1 MKKIPFYTCFVL
13 LLAGC
18 SKYLDKLPD
27 NRASLNTP
35 EKVSELLVTAYP
47 QANYA
52 TFCEAMSDNVT
63 DIGFGIA
70 GNANSD
76 AYFWN
81 NVQSI
86 DQDSPEYYWN
96 ACYKAIAA
104 ANQALDAIAKAPDPQ
119 SYEGQKGEALV
130 ARAYSHFMLVS
141 LFSKMYNAQTAAT
154 DLGIPY
160 VTEPETVVIRQYE
173 RKTVQYVYEQ
183 IEKDLLAGL
192 PLINEKLYSIPK
204 YHFTKRAAHAFATR
218 FYLYKR
224 DYDKVIT
231 HATAVFPSGNWNDN
245 MRTWLG
251 SLGTISGSIAICQ
264 EFTAA
269 TQNAN
274 LLLCN
279 TTSWWS
285 RYCTAYRYAISAS
298 IYNQFKAGNITTAS
312 YAFRWFSWGSGT
324 YWAIPKYAEYFVYT
338 SATSGKGYN
347 MVPLFVTEEVLLN
360 RAEAYARTQ
369 QYPAAISDLNTWA
382 KGRIAG
388 YLPATHAI
396 TEDKIKTFYK
406 TNSLDSGLTKTIL
419 DIRRVEFVEEGLRWF
434 DLLRY
439 DQEIVH
445 RSANGHSD
453 TLKPGALKRVI
464 QIPQEAGSMAGLPLN
479 PR

>member
-1 MKKIPFYTCFVL
+1 MKKIPFYTCFVI

-18 SKYLDKLPD
+18 SKYLDQLPD
-27 NRASLNTP
+27 NRANLNTP

-52 TFCEAMSDNVT
+52 TFCEAMSDNVS
-63 DIGFGIA
+63 DIGFGVA

-81 NVQSI
+81 DVRAT

-119 SYEGQKGEALV
+119 SYQGQKGEALV
-130 ARAYSHFMLVS
+130 ARAYAHFMLVS
-141 LFSKMYNAQTAAT
+141 LFSKTYNAATASS

-160 VTEPETVVIRQYE
+160 VTEPETVVIKQYE
-173 RKTVQYVYEQ
+173 RKTVQYVYDQ
-183 IEKDLLAGL
+183 VEKDLLEGL
-192 PLINEKLYSIPK
+192 PLINEKGYSIPR
-204 YHFTKRAAHAFATR
+204 YHFTQRAAHAFAAR

-224 DYDKVIT
+224 EYNKVID
-231 HATAVFPSGNWNDN
+231 HATAVFPAGNWNDN

-251 SLGTISGSIAICQ
+251 ALGTISASTAICQ
-264 EFTAA
+264 EFTSP
-269 TQNAN
+269 TLNAN

-285 RYCTAYRYAISAS
+285 RYCTAYRYATSAAIS
-298 IYNQFKAGNITTAS
+298 NQLKAANVTTGT
-312 YAFRWFSWGSGT
+312 YAFRWFSWSSGT

-338 SATSGKGYN
+338 TATSGKGYN

-360 RAEAYARTQ
+360 RAEAYTKTG
-369 QYPAAISDLNTWA
+369 QYALAIGDLNTWA
-382 KGRIAG
+382 KGRIAS
-388 YLPATHAI
+388 YSVAKHEI
-396 TEDKIKTFYK
+396 TEDGIKTFYK
-406 TNSLDSGLTKTIL
+406 TASLDTGLVKTIL
-419 DIRRVEFVEEGLRWF
+419 DTRRVEFVGEGLRWF

-439 DQEIVH
+439 DQEVVH
-445 RSANGHSD
+445 RSVNGHLD
-453 TLKPGALKRVI
+453 TLAAGALKRVI
-464 QIPQEAGSMAGLPLN
+464 QVPQEASAMSGLPLN

>member
-1 MKKIPFYTCFVL
+1 MKKIPFYTCFVI

-18 SKYLDKLPD
+18 SKYLDQLPD
-27 NRASLNTP
+27 NRANLNTP

-52 TFCEAMSDNVT
+52 TFCEAMSDNVS

-81 NVQSI
+81 DVRAT

-119 SYEGQKGEALV
+119 SYQGQKGEALV
-130 ARAYSHFMLVS
+130 ARAYAHFMLVS
-141 LFSKMYNAQTAAT
+141 LFSRTYNAATASS

-160 VTEPETVVIRQYE
+160 VTTPETVVIKQYE
-173 RKTVQYVYEQ
+173 RKTVQYVYDQ
-183 IEKDLLAGL
+183 IEKDLLEGL
-192 PLINEKLYSIPK
+192 PLINEKGYSIPR
-204 YHFTKRAAHAFATR
+204 YHFTQRAAHAFAAR
-218 FYLYKR
+218 FYLYKKE
-224 DYDKVIT
+224 YNKVID
-231 HATAVFPSGNWNDN
+231 HATAVFPAGNWNDN

-251 SLGTISGSIAICQ
+251 ALGTISSSIAICQ
-264 EFTAA
+264 EFTSP
-269 TQNAN
+269 TLNAN

-285 RYCTAYRYAISAS
+285 RYCTAYRYATNAAIS
-298 IYNQFKAGNITTAS
+298 NQLKAANVTSGT
-312 YAFRWFSWGSGT
+312 YAFRWFSWSSGT

-338 SATSGKGYN
+338 TATSGKGYN
-347 MVPLFVTEEVLLN
+347 MAPLFVTEEVLLN
-360 RAEAYARTQ
+360 RAEAYTKTG
-369 QYPAAISDLNTWA
+369 QYALAIGDLNTWA
-382 KGRIAG
+382 RGRITS
-388 YLPATHAI
+388 YSSTTHGI
-396 TEDKIKTFYK
+396 TEDKIKFFYK
-406 TNSLDSGLTKTIL
+406 TASLDTGLVKTIL
-419 DIRRVEFVEEGLRWF
+419 DTRRIEFVGEGMRWF

-439 DQEIVH
+439 DQEVVH
-445 RSANGHSD
+445 RSVNGHLD
-453 TLKPGALKRVI
+453 TLAPGALKRVI
-464 QIPQEAGSMAGLPLN
+464 QVPQEASAMSGLPLN